1 MFRRTQHYDIIY
13 GLRQS
18 KGSGTQDNISVEVKI
33 KKEVKV
39 PVLDYDPLS

>member
-1 MFRRTQHYDIIY
+1 MFRRTQRYDIIY

-33 KKEVKV
+33 KKGSQSASIG
-39 PVLDYDPLS
+39 L